1 MQQGE
6 SVNSATIFDYFE
18 LGKANVLSEML
29 ALNQGKAYAGIP
41 ADSLAMEEDLQAE
54 MAYFQLALAN
64 SPDSLS
70 EALYRQELFGVQ
82 RAYRSLVDTFLTRY
96 PAYHQLK
103 YQPTISSLDEVQSSL
118 RDGELLV
125 SYFIGEEALYVYV
138 ISTETAEVYQQPIS
152 AELERQVTGLRR
164 VIDLRLDE
172 DYFDLASTLFQT
184 LFPFEIPEG
193 TGSLIM
199 VPDGTLSQVPFSALL
214 TEPIEEAA
222 PSLSALPY
230 LINSYSVQYA
240 PSASLL
246 VKGREKAARQYDQ
259 ELLAYAPI
267 FAEPQDL
274 ADYGAAGRS
283 FDEMENIEV
292 VRSVSVDGK
301 TVSPLPGALQ
311 EVEKI
316 AAVFEENGKNG
327 QTFLFNKA
335 SEGQIKES
343 FAENPHRFLHIATH
357 GFVNHSDPN
366 RSGLLFYP
374 DSTSQEDHVL
384 YSAELYGLQLE
395 TDMVVLS
402 ACETGLGNIIRGEG
416 LLGLSRA
423 FLFAGAE
430 NLMVSLWKV
439 QDRATA
445 DLMVDFYRLYY
456 ANPEQEYSAALRE
469 AKLDMIATDRYAH
482 PYYWSPLLGK

>member
-1 MQQGE
+1 LAF
-6 SVNSATIFDYFE
+6 SVPTG
-18 LGKANVLSEML
+18 LWW
-29 ALNQGKAYAGIP
+29 IP
-41 ADSLAMEEDLQAE
+41 FWRVIL
-54 MAYFQLALAN
+54 
-64 SPDSLS
+64 P
-70 EALYRQELFGVQ
+70 
-82 RAYRSLVDTFLTRY
+82 T
-96 PAYHQLK
+96 HQLK

-267 FAEPQDL
+267 FAEPQEL
-274 ADYGAAGRS
+274 ADYGTAWAG
-283 FDEMENIEV
+283 
-292 VRSVSVDGK
+292 
-301 TVSPLPGALQ
+301 PL
-311 EVEKI
+311 KRWR
-316 AAVFEENGKNG
+316 
-327 QTFLFNKA
+327 T
-335 SEGQIKES
+335 
-343 FAENPHRFLHIATH
+343 
-357 GFVNHSDPN
+357 
-366 RSGLLFYP
+366 
-374 DSTSQEDHVL
+374 
-384 YSAELYGLQLE
+384 
-395 TDMVVLS
+395 
-402 ACETGLGNIIRGEG
+402 
-416 LLGLSRA
+416 
-423 FLFAGAE
+423 
-430 NLMVSLWKV
+430 
-439 QDRATA
+439 
-445 DLMVDFYRLYY
+445 
-456 ANPEQEYSAALRE
+456 LRWC
-469 AKLDMIATDRYAH
+469 A
-482 PYYWSPLLGK
+482 P